1 MAVHKVLM
9 SKEIE
14 KQDVTTSEIS
24 GATHFDG
31 NSDLEV
37 KGDFKVKCKL
47 GDSNKTPKKYR
58 VAGFVAFNADYQ
70 GPKHHSP
77 THNWIASVENPFKI
91 PFFAFSLDRC
101 HGEHICGYHTCMYI
115 IEKFCCWKECYFDA
129 YIY

>member
-1 MAVHKVLM
+1 MAVQKVLM

-77 THNWIASVENPFKI
+77 THN
-91 PFFAFSLDRC
+91 
-101 HGEHICGYHTCMYI
+101 
-115 IEKFCCWKECYFDA
+115 
-129 YIY
+129 